1 MNNALSFGQQ
11 VLLLEK
17 KRAVL
22 QGLIHLSEALE
33 QLRSGLQAMLQLG
46 GGGQAQLSLR
56 DMRAFETIRA
66 RVAALSDTELRASIN
81 TLDQRVQQSLGQMC
95 QLALQLV
102 DDARTSALDLEQ
114 IQPRVNEFNRFARTA
129 IAMRILLERR
139 GQSIAPLQLPLP
151 QQEIEQRLH
160 SVSEKER
167 GMTQALVKHI
177 QDMRSD
183 LALMLENPACSSSQ
197 QQFYQVLDQALA
209 ANLSHIE
216 AGLSLAE
223 LPMPIDSIEVGEQPL
238 RAEPQAPTEAPAEP
252 EPEPEAEP
260 AAAPQTDAAAMP
272 QSTEPLGFVPR
283 LKAWLHSP
291 WHVGWKDVGR
301 GAEKKTPDKK

>member
-1 MNNALSFGQQ
+1 VNNALPFSQQ

-22 QGLIHLSEALE
+22 QGLVQLTGALE

-46 GGGQAQLSLR
+46 GGGQAQLSLG

-66 RVAALSDTELRASIN
+66 RVAALSDGELRASIN
-81 TLDQRVQQSLGQMC
+81 ALDQRVQQSLEQMC

-102 DDARTSALDLEQ
+102 DDARTSVPDLEQ

-129 IAMRILLERR
+129 IAMRVLLERR
-139 GQSIAPLQLPLP
+139 GQAIAPLQLPLP
-151 QQEIEQRLH
+151 QREIEQRLRK
-160 SVSEKER
+160 VSEKEQ
-167 GMTQALVKHI
+167 GMTQALVSHI

-183 LALMLENPACSSSQ
+183 LAQMLENPACSASQ

-216 AGLSLAE
+216 AGLSLSE
-223 LPMPIDSIEVGEQPL
+223 LPMPIDSIEVGEQPQ
-238 RAEPQAPTEAPAEP
+238 RGETPAQPELEP
-252 EPEPEAEP
+252 EPESESEPEP
-260 AAAPQTDAAAMP
+260 AGPVLADAPAPTH
-272 QSTEPLGFVPR
+272 EPLGFVPR

-291 WHVGWKDVGR
+291 WHVGWKDVAKTG
-301 GAEKKTPDKK
+301 EKKPGDKN

>member
-1 MNNALSFGQQ
+1 MNNALPFAQQ

-33 QLRSGLQAMLQLG
+33 LLRSGLQAMLQLG
-46 GGGQAQLSLR
+46 GGGQAQVSLR
-56 DMRAFETIRA
+56 DMRAFETIRT
-66 RVAALSDTELRASIN
+66 RVAQLSDGELRNSIHA
-81 TLDQRVQQSLGQMC
+81 LDQRVLQSLAHMC

-139 GQSIAPLQLPLP
+139 GQFIEPLQLPLP
-151 QQEIEQRLH
+151 QHEIEQRLV
-160 SVSEKER
+160 SVTEKEQ
-167 GMTQALVKHI
+167 GMTQALVSHI

-183 LALMLENPACSSSQ
+183 LALMLGNAACSASQ
-197 QQFYQVLDQALA
+197 QQFYQVLDQALE
-209 ANLSHIE
+209 ANLNHIE

-223 LPMPIDSIEVGEQPL
+223 LPMPIDSIEVGEQQAT
-238 RAEPQAPTEAPAEP
+238 AESGAQ
-252 EPEPEAEP
+252 PEPEAEAEP
-260 AAAPQTDAAAMP
+260 GLEPETAAPGASKS
-272 QSTEPLGFVPR
+272 QSQASAPIGFVPR

-291 WHVGWKDVGR
+291 WHVGWKDVGVR
-301 GAEKKTPDKK
+301 GEKKPSDKN

>member
-1 MNNALSFGQQ
+1 MNNALPFAQQ

-33 QLRSGLQAMLQLG
+33 LLRSGLQAMLQLG
-46 GGGQAQLSLR
+46 GGGQAQVSLR
-56 DMRAFETIRA
+56 DMRAFETIRT
-66 RVAALSDTELRASIN
+66 RVAQLSDGELRNSIHA
-81 TLDQRVQQSLGQMC
+81 LDQRVLQSLAHMC

-139 GQSIAPLQLPLP
+139 GQFIEPLQLPLP
-151 QQEIEQRLH
+151 QHEIEQRLV
-160 SVSEKER
+160 SVTEKEQ
-167 GMTQALVKHI
+167 GMTQALVSHI

-183 LALMLENPACSSSQ
+183 LALMLGNPACSASQ
-197 QQFYQVLDQALA
+197 QQFYQVLDQALE
-209 ANLSHIE
+209 ANLNHIE

-223 LPMPIDSIEVGEQPL
+223 LPMPIDSIEVGEQQVT
-238 RAEPQAPTEAPAEP
+238 AEPGA

-260 AAAPQTDAAAMP
+260 GLEPETAAPGASES
-272 QSTEPLGFVPR
+272 QSQASAPIGFVPR

-291 WHVGWKDVGR
+291 WHVGWKDVGGR
-301 GAEKKTPDKK
+301 GEKKPSDKN